1 MREHI
6 EIPPSPA
13 NTELEMLPAYSPFL
27 NIVEQAMSSLKTT
40 IKGDVSRPEI
50 QARIDDRAEVR
61 RLGVPLGEM

>member
-1 MREHI
+1 M
-6 EIPPSPA
+6 A